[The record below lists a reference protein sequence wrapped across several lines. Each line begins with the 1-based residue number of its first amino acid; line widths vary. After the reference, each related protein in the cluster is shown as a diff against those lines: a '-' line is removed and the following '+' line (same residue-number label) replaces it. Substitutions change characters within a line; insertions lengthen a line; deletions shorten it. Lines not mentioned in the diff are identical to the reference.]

1 MVILP
6 LALYLRYSMLAGTGK
21 CCVLG
26 TFSFATSGRGVV
38 PPPLVGVFIGGYACN
53 VEGLWFPSEALCQ
66 RDTHTFTIRADV
78 NLSKFVRAPDM
89 QAEQLLISFLA

>member
-26 TFSFATSGRGVV
+26 TLYVSETGRARDRLSDWRTESRSNLTGK
-38 PPPLVGVFIGGYACN
+38 LSLRKDEGYVGRQHKMKESDQEI
-53 VEGLWFPSEALCQ
+53 
-66 RDTHTFTIRADV
+66 
-78 NLSKFVRAPDM
+78 
-89 QAEQLLISFLA
+89 